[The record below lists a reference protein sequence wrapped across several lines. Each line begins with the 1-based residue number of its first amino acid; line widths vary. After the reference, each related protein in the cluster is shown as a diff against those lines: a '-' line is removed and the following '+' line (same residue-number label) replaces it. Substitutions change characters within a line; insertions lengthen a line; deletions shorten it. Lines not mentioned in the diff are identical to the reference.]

1 MDLIEFIHIVEV
13 FVMPRV
19 AHIIRRCVNP
29 NVSVDACAHHIMQS
43 LCWSVEFVFL
53 FCHRFVKS
61 IEFGRDDINS
71 FIFLKDRISFLFHWH
86 QTHTVL
92 YYLRVENFPLLSFQL
107 TTFTLLK
114 TVLRFFFKLDL
125 NIALKSLEHFF
136 LFDFLF
142 TFFLKKH
149 LIFW

>member
-1 MDLIEFIHIVEV
+1 MGKVTNVGLIEFIHIVVV

-29 NVSVDACAHHIMQS
+29 NVSVDACAHQIMQS

-61 IEFGRDDINS
+61 IEFGRDDIN
-71 FIFLKDRISFLFHWH
+71 FFFKNRISFLFHWQ

-92 YYLRVENFPLLSFQL
+92 YYLRVKNFPLSFQL

-114 TVLRFFFKLDL
+114 TVLRFYF
-125 NIALKSLEHFF
+125 NW
-136 LFDFLF
+136 
-142 TFFLKKH
+142 T
-149 LIFW
+149 